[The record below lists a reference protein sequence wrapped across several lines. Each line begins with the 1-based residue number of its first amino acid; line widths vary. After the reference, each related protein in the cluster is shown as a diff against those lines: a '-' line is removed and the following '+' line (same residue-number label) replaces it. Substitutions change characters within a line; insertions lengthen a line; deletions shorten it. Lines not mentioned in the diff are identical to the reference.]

1 MKMHMKRFYKER
13 VAVADFMKRLYDR
26 QLTTAS
32 GGNIS
37 LRVSDDEFCITP
49 SSLDKGSLTA
59 ESIAVV
65 KFDGTNLTPELKLSI
80 ESEMHR
86 QILLKRPDLHAV
98 VHAHPVFASAFAT
111 AQPCVLDSRLIA
123 ETYFILGEIV
133 NVPYFIMGSKELADA
148 VSEVVVHNTAVLLEN
163 HGALCAAKDLLHAFD
178 GIDLMERLA
187 QMTILKRFIDNSHIM
202 TESQCKEITD
212 VFKLR

>member
-1 MKMHMKRFYKER
+1 MKRFYKER
-13 VAVADFMKRLYDR
+13 VAVANFMKRLYDR

-37 LRVSDDEFCITP
+37 LRVSDGELCITP

-148 VSEVVVHNTAVLLEN
+148 VSEAVVHNTAVLLEN

-187 QMTILKRFIDNSHIM
+187 QMTILRRFIDNSHIM

>member
-1 MKMHMKRFYKER
+1 MHMKRFYKER
-13 VAVADFMKRLYDR
+13 VAVANFMKRLYDR

-65 KFDGTNLTPELKLSI
+65 KFDGTNLSPELKLSI

-148 VSEVVVHNTAVLLEN
+148 VSEAVVHNTAVLLEN

-187 QMTILKRFIDNSHIM
+187 QMTILRRFIDNSHIM

>member
-1 MKMHMKRFYKER
+1 MHMKRFYKER
-13 VAVADFMKRLYDR
+13 VAVANFMKRLYDR

-148 VSEVVVHNTAVLLEN
+148 VSEAVVHNTAVLLEN

-187 QMTILKRFIDNSHIM
+187 QMTILRRFIDNSHIM
-202 TESQCKEITD
+202 TESQCREITD

>member
-1 MKMHMKRFYKER
+1 MKRFYKER

-148 VSEVVVHNTAVLLEN
+148 VSEAVVHNTAVLLEN

-187 QMTILKRFIDNSHIM
+187 QMTILRRFIDNSHIM
-202 TESQCKEITD
+202 TESQCREITD

>member
-1 MKMHMKRFYKER
+1 MKRFYKER
-13 VAVADFMKRLYDR
+13 VAVANFMKRLYDR

-65 KFDGTNLTPELKLSI
+65 KFDGMNLTPELKLSI

-86 QILLKRPDLHAV
+86 QILLKRPDLRAV

-148 VSEVVVHNTAVLLEN
+148 VSEAVVHNTAVLLEN

-187 QMTILKRFIDNSHIM
+187 QMTILRRFIDNSHIM
-202 TESQCKEITD
+202 TEAQCKEITD

>member
-1 MKMHMKRFYKER
+1 MKRFYKER

-65 KFDGTNLTPELKLSI
+65 KFDGTNLSPELKLSI

-86 QILLKRPDLHAV
+86 QILLKRPDLRAV

-148 VSEVVVHNTAVLLEN
+148 VSEAVVHNTAVLLEN

-187 QMTILKRFIDNSHIM
+187 QMTILRRFIDNSHIM

>member
-1 MKMHMKRFYKER
+1 MHMKRFYKER
-13 VAVADFMKRLYDR
+13 VAVANFMKRLYDR

-49 SSLDKGSLTA
+49 SSIDKGSLTA

-148 VSEVVVHNTAVLLEN
+148 VSEAVVHNTAVLLEN

-187 QMTILKRFIDNSHIM
+187 QMTILRRFIDNSHIM

>member
-1 MKMHMKRFYKER
+1 MHMKRFYKER
-13 VAVADFMKRLYDR
+13 SAVANFMKRLYDR

-86 QILLKRPDLHAV
+86 QILLKRPDLRAV

-148 VSEVVVHNTAVLLEN
+148 VSEAVVHNTAVLLEN

-187 QMTILKRFIDNSHIM
+187 QMTILRRFIDNSCLLY
-202 TESQCKEITD
+202 TSD
-212 VFKLR
+212 AADD

>member
-1 MKMHMKRFYKER
+1 MKRFYKER
-13 VAVADFMKRLYDR
+13 SAVANFMKRLYDR

-148 VSEVVVHNTAVLLEN
+148 VSEAVVHNTAVLLEN

-187 QMTILKRFIDNSHIM
+187 QMTILRRFIDNSHIM

>member
-1 MKMHMKRFYKER
+1 
-13 VAVADFMKRLYDR
+13 MKRLYDR

-49 SSLDKGSLTA
+49 SSIDKGSLTA
-59 ESIAVV
+59 ESIAIV
-65 KFDGTNLTPELKLSI
+65 KFDGTNLTPNLKLSI
-80 ESEMHR
+80 ETEMHR
-86 QILLKRPDLHAV
+86 QILLKRPDLRAV

-111 AQPCVLDSRLIA
+111 AQPCALDSRLIA

-148 VSEVVVHNTAVLLEN
+148 VSEAVVHNTAVLLEN

-187 QMTILKRFIDNSHIM
+187 QMTILRRFIDNSHIM
-202 TESQCKEITD
+202 TEAQCKEITD

>member
-1 MKMHMKRFYKER
+1 MEKFYKER
-13 VAVADFMKRLYDR
+13 DAVATFMRRLYDR

-148 VSEVVVHNTAVLLEN
+148 VSEAVVHNTAVLLEN

-187 QMTILKRFIDNSHIM
+187 QMTILRRFIDNSHIM

>member
-1 MKMHMKRFYKER
+1 MKRFYKER
-13 VAVADFMKRLYDR
+13 VAVANFMKRLYDR

-86 QILLKRPDLHAV
+86 QILLKRPDLRAV

-148 VSEVVVHNTAVLLEN
+148 VSESVVHNTAVLLEN

-187 QMTILKRFIDNSHIM
+187 QMTILRRFIDNSHIM

>member
-1 MKMHMKRFYKER
+1 MKKYYKER
-13 VAVADFMKRLYDR
+13 DAVATFMRRLYDR

-49 SSLDKGSLTA
+49 SSLDKGNLTA
-59 ESIAVV
+59 ELIAIV
-65 KFDGTNLTPELKLSI
+65 KFDGTNLTPDLKLSI
-80 ESEMHR
+80 ETEMHR

-98 VHAHPVFASAFAT
+98 VHAHPIFASAFST
-111 AQPCVLDSRLIA
+111 AQQCALDSRLIA
-123 ETYFILGEIV
+123 ETYFILGEII
-133 NVPYFIMGSKELADA
+133 NIPYFIMGSKKLADA
-148 VSEVVVHNTAVLLEN
+148 VSDAVVHNTAVLLEN

-187 QMTILKRFIDNSHIM
+187 QMTIFRRFIDNSHIM
-202 TESQCKEITD
+202 TEAQCKEIAT
-212 VFKLR
+212 VFKLH

>member
-1 MKMHMKRFYKER
+1 MHMKRFYKER
-13 VAVADFMKRLYDR
+13 VAVANFMKRLYDR

-49 SSLDKGSLTA
+49 SSIDKGSLTA
-59 ESIAVV
+59 ESIAIV
-65 KFDGTNLTPELKLSI
+65 KFDGTNLTPNLKLSI
-80 ESEMHR
+80 ETEMHR
-86 QILLKRPDLHAV
+86 QILLKRPDLRAV

-111 AQPCVLDSRLIA
+111 AQPCALDSRLIA

-148 VSEVVVHNTAVLLEN
+148 VSEAVVHNTAVLLEN

-187 QMTILKRFIDNSHIM
+187 QMTILRRFIDNSHIM

>member
-1 MKMHMKRFYKER
+1 MKRFYKER
-13 VAVADFMKRLYDR
+13 SAVANFMKRLYDR

-86 QILLKRPDLHAV
+86 QILLKRPDLRAV

-148 VSEVVVHNTAVLLEN
+148 VSEAVVHNTAVLLEN

-187 QMTILKRFIDNSHIM
+187 QMTILRRFIDNSHIM

>member
-1 MKMHMKRFYKER
+1 MKRFYKER

-148 VSEVVVHNTAVLLEN
+148 VSEAVVHNTAVLLEN

>member
-1 MKMHMKRFYKER
+1 MHMKRFYKER

-148 VSEVVVHNTAVLLEN
+148 VSEAVVHNTAVLLEN

-187 QMTILKRFIDNSHIM
+187 QMTILRRFIDNSHIM

>member
-1 MKMHMKRFYKER
+1 MKRFYKER
-13 VAVADFMKRLYDR
+13 VAVANFMKRLYDR

-49 SSLDKGSLTA
+49 SSLDKGNLTA
-59 ESIAVV
+59 ELIAIV
-65 KFDGTNLTPELKLSI
+65 KFDGTNLTPDLKLSI
-80 ESEMHR
+80 ETEMHR
-86 QILLKRPDLHAV
+86 QILLKRPDLRAV

-148 VSEVVVHNTAVLLEN
+148 VSEAVVHNTAVLLEN

-187 QMTILKRFIDNSHIM
+187 QMTILRRFIDNSHIM

>member
-1 MKMHMKRFYKER
+1 MHMKRFYKER
-13 VAVADFMKRLYDR
+13 VAVANFMKRLYDR

-148 VSEVVVHNTAVLLEN
+148 VSEAVVHNTAVLLEN

-187 QMTILKRFIDNSHIM
+187 QMTILRRFIDNSHIM

>member
-1 MKMHMKRFYKER
+1 MKRFYKER
-13 VAVADFMKRLYDR
+13 VAVANFMKRLYDR

-98 VHAHPVFASAFAT
+98 VHSHPVFASAFAT

-148 VSEVVVHNTAVLLEN
+148 VSEAVVHNTAVLLEN

-187 QMTILKRFIDNSHIM
+187 QMTILRRFIDNSHIM

>member
-1 MKMHMKRFYKER
+1 MKRFYKER

-148 VSEVVVHNTAVLLEN
+148 VSDAVVHNTAVLLEN

-187 QMTILKRFIDNSHIM
+187 QMTILRRFIDNSHIM

>member
-1 MKMHMKRFYKER
+1 MHMKRFYKER
-13 VAVADFMKRLYDR
+13 VAVANFMKRLYDR

-86 QILLKRPDLHAV
+86 QILLKRPDLRAV

-148 VSEVVVHNTAVLLEN
+148 VSEAVVHNTAVLLEN
-163 HGALCAAKDLLHAFD
+163 HGVLCAAKDLLHAFD

-187 QMTILKRFIDNSHIM
+187 QMTILRRFIDNSHIM

>member
-1 MKMHMKRFYKER
+1 MKRFYKER
-13 VAVADFMKRLYDR
+13 VAVANFMKRLYDR

-65 KFDGTNLTPELKLSI
+65 KFDGTNLSPELKLSI

-148 VSEVVVHNTAVLLEN
+148 VSDAVVHNTAVLLEN

-187 QMTILKRFIDNSHIM
+187 QMTILRRFIDNSHIM

>member
-1 MKMHMKRFYKER
+1 MKKFYKER
-13 VAVADFMKRLYDR
+13 AAVAAFMKRLYDR

-49 SSLDKGSLTA
+49 SSLDKGCLTA

-65 KFDGTNLTPELKLSI
+65 KFDGTNLTPDLKLSI

-86 QILLKRPDLHAV
+86 QILLKRSDLHAV

-111 AQPCVLDSRLIA
+111 AQPCALDSRLIA
-123 ETYFILGEIV
+123 ETYLLLGEIV

-148 VSEVVVHNTAVLLEN
+148 VSDAVVHNTAVLLEN
-163 HGALCAAKDLLHAFD
+163 HGALCAAEDLLHAFD

-187 QMTILKRFIDNSHIM
+187 QMTIVKRFIDNSRVM
-202 TESQCKEITD
+202 TEAQCKEIAA

>member
-1 MKMHMKRFYKER
+1 MHMKRFYKER
-13 VAVADFMKRLYDR
+13 VAVANFMKRLYDR

-49 SSLDKGSLTA
+49 SSIDKGSLTA

-65 KFDGTNLTPELKLSI
+65 KFDGTNLTPDLKLSI
-80 ESEMHR
+80 ETEMHR
-86 QILLKRPDLHAV
+86 QILLKRPDLRAV

-111 AQPCVLDSRLIA
+111 AQPCALDSRLIA

-148 VSEVVVHNTAVLLEN
+148 VSEAVVHNTAVLLEN

-187 QMTILKRFIDNSHIM
+187 QMTILRRFIDNSHIM
-202 TESQCKEITD
+202 TEAQCKEITD

>member
-1 MKMHMKRFYKER
+1 MKRFYKER
-13 VAVADFMKRLYDR
+13 VAVANFMKRLYDR

-148 VSEVVVHNTAVLLEN
+148 VSEAVVYNTAVLLEN

-187 QMTILKRFIDNSHIM
+187 QMTILRRFIDNSHIM

>member
-1 MKMHMKRFYKER
+1 MHMKRFYKER
-13 VAVADFMKRLYDR
+13 VAVANFMKRLYDR

-86 QILLKRPDLHAV
+86 QILLKRPDLRAV

-148 VSEVVVHNTAVLLEN
+148 VSEAVVHNTAVLLEN

-187 QMTILKRFIDNSHIM
+187 QMTILRRFIDNSHIM

>member
-1 MKMHMKRFYKER
+1 MKRFYKER
-13 VAVADFMKRLYDR
+13 VAVANFMKRLYDR

-49 SSLDKGSLTA
+49 SSIDKGSLTA

-65 KFDGTNLTPELKLSI
+65 KFDGTNLTPDLKLSI
-80 ESEMHR
+80 ETEMHR
-86 QILLKRPDLHAV
+86 QILLKRPDLRAV

-111 AQPCVLDSRLIA
+111 AQPCALDSRLIA

-148 VSEVVVHNTAVLLEN
+148 VSEAVVHNTAVLLEN

-187 QMTILKRFIDNSHIM
+187 QMTILRRFIDNSHIM
-202 TESQCKEITD
+202 TEAPCKEITD

>member
-1 MKMHMKRFYKER
+1 MKRFYKER
-13 VAVADFMKRLYDR
+13 VAVANFMKRLYDR

-49 SSLDKGSLTA
+49 SSIDKGSLTA

-65 KFDGTNLTPELKLSI
+65 KFDGTNLTPDLKLSI
-80 ESEMHR
+80 ETEMHR
-86 QILLKRPDLHAV
+86 QILLKRPDLRAV

-111 AQPCVLDSRLIA
+111 AQPCALDSRLIA

-148 VSEVVVHNTAVLLEN
+148 VSEAVVHNTAVLLEN

-187 QMTILKRFIDNSHIM
+187 QMTILRRFIDNSHIM
-202 TESQCKEITD
+202 TEAQCKEITD

>member
-1 MKMHMKRFYKER
+1 MKRFYKER

-148 VSEVVVHNTAVLLEN
+148 VSEAVVHNTAVLLEN

-187 QMTILKRFIDNSHIM
+187 QMTILRRFIDNSHIM
-202 TESQCKEITD
+202 TESQCKEIAA
-212 VFKLR
+212 VFKK

>member
-1 MKMHMKRFYKER
+1 MKRFYKER

-148 VSEVVVHNTAVLLEN
+148 VSEAVVHNTAVLLEN

-187 QMTILKRFIDNSHIM
+187 QMTILRRFIDNSHIM

>member
-1 MKMHMKRFYKER
+1 MHMKRFYKER
-13 VAVADFMKRLYDR
+13 VAVANFMKRLYDR

-49 SSLDKGSLTA
+49 SSIDKGSLTA

-65 KFDGTNLTPELKLSI
+65 KFDGTNLTPDLKLSI
-80 ESEMHR
+80 ETEMHR
-86 QILLKRPDLHAV
+86 QILLKRPDLRAV

-111 AQPCVLDSRLIA
+111 AQPCALDSHLIA

-187 QMTILKRFIDNSHIM
+187 QMTILRHFIDNSHIM
-202 TESQCKEITD
+202 TEAQCKEITD

>member
-1 MKMHMKRFYKER
+1 MKRFYKER
-13 VAVADFMKRLYDR
+13 VAVANFMKRLYDR

-148 VSEVVVHNTAVLLEN
+148 VSEAVVHNTAVLLEN

-187 QMTILKRFIDNSHIM
+187 QMTILRRFIDNSHIM
-202 TESQCKEITD
+202 TEAQCKEITD

>member
-1 MKMHMKRFYKER
+1 MKRFYKER
-13 VAVADFMKRLYDR
+13 VAVANFMKRLYDR

-148 VSEVVVHNTAVLLEN
+148 VSEAVVHNTAVLLEN

-187 QMTILKRFIDNSHIM
+187 QMTILRRFIDNSHIM
-202 TESQCKEITD
+202 TESQCREITD

>member
-1 MKMHMKRFYKER
+1 MKRFYKER
-13 VAVADFMKRLYDR
+13 VAVANFMKRLYDR

-65 KFDGTNLTPELKLSI
+65 KFDGTNLSPELKLSI

-148 VSEVVVHNTAVLLEN
+148 VSEAVVHNTAVLLEN

-187 QMTILKRFIDNSHIM
+187 QMTILRRFIDNSHIM

>member
-1 MKMHMKRFYKER
+1 MKRFYKER
-13 VAVADFMKRLYDR
+13 VAVANFMKRLYDR

-86 QILLKRPDLHAV
+86 QILLKRPDLRAV

-148 VSEVVVHNTAVLLEN
+148 VSEAVVHNTAVLLEN

-187 QMTILKRFIDNSHIM
+187 QMTILRRFIDNSHIM

>member
-1 MKMHMKRFYKER
+1 MKRFYKER

-148 VSEVVVHNTAVLLEN
+148 VSEAVVHNTAVLLEN

-187 QMTILKRFIDNSHIM
+187 QMTILRRFIDNSHIM
-202 TESQCKEITD
+202 TEAQCKEITD

>member
-1 MKMHMKRFYKER
+1 MHMKRFYKER
-13 VAVADFMKRLYDR
+13 VAVADFMKRLYNR

-148 VSEVVVHNTAVLLEN
+148 VSEAVVHNTAVLLEN

-187 QMTILKRFIDNSHIM
+187 QMTILRRFIDNSHIM

>member
-1 MKMHMKRFYKER
+1 MKRFYKER
-13 VAVADFMKRLYDR
+13 VAVANFMKRLYDR

-86 QILLKRPDLHAV
+86 QILLKRPDLRAV

-111 AQPCVLDSRLIA
+111 AQPCVLDSRLIS

-148 VSEVVVHNTAVLLEN
+148 VSEAVVHNTAVLLEN

-187 QMTILKRFIDNSHIM
+187 QMTILRRFIDNSHIM

>member
-1 MKMHMKRFYKER
+1 MHMKRFYKER
-13 VAVADFMKRLYDR
+13 VAVANFMKRLYDR

-49 SSLDKGSLTA
+49 SSIDKGSLTA

-65 KFDGTNLTPELKLSI
+65 KFDGTNLTPDLKLSI
-80 ESEMHR
+80 ETEMHR
-86 QILLKRPDLHAV
+86 QILLKRPDLRAV

-111 AQPCVLDSRLIA
+111 AQPCALDSRLIA

-148 VSEVVVHNTAVLLEN
+148 VSEAVVHNTAVLLEN

-187 QMTILKRFIDNSHIM
+187 QMTILRRFIDNSHIM